1 MAPGDGGL
9 SLTESLLWKNIAY
22 AHIVFDNEGDQVASL
37 SIIFQ
42 SQFLNI
48 FILMNVQKRLPD
60 IDESC

>member
-22 AHIVFDNEGDQVASL
+22 AYIIFDNEGDQDASL

-48 FILMNVQKRLPD
+48 FILMNVQKRPPD